1 MGAILFIAISVA
13 VYVIKII
20 HNARNLTFDKWCE
33 IFISFFIFT
42 NCLNFGLTY
51 FDLGNQ
57 YVDGTFGMQLRLEVY
72 MIIAPIFFIVLSRR
86 TQWHLLPLPWY
97 VIFGLVLFS
106 AINIFNPNNMAVAST
121 VIALAQI
128 ILYLIFL
135 YIVCS
140 SVSIE
145 VIMRGI
151 FEGFTYTVLLQTVLT
166 LCYPVLGIYEVT
178 QLFREGVS
186 IRAEE
191 RPGAPGTFNHP
202 NVLGGY
208 ISYVFTFF
216 TACIL
221 YGYKRK
227 QSIVYA
233 ILAFFVLFFT
243 YSRSALL
250 ASIFAAGVMYLIYKT
265 RYGSIFTVKN
275 VFYRIIPLII
285 LAVAL
290 IFLTPIK
297 DSFIGS
303 NVDEMFVAR
312 LMHFYCGYE
321 TIVEHP
327 FIGVGLNAHLEYIR
341 NNIDPGIFSL
351 FDKTAWRPEEFI
363 FSNPIHN
370 IFFIFLTEFGI
381 LGTLPIIYF
390 IIRKFLNIKPQLRR
404 EASTEYH
411 ISALFA
417 IGVLCY
423 LLVHGMSDWAP
434 MNAPMRN
441 IWIFTFFVVACAPY
455 RKTSNKNT

>member
-57 YVDGTFGMQLRLEVY
+57 YVDGTFSMQLRLEVY

-140 SVSIE
+140 
-145 VIMRGI
+145 R
-151 FEGFTYTVLLQTVLT
+151 FTYTVLLQTVLT

-233 ILAFFVLFFT
+233 ILAFFVLFSF
-243 YSRSALL
+243 
-250 ASIFAAGVMYLIYKT
+250 
-265 RYGSIFTVKN
+265 
-275 VFYRIIPLII
+275 VFPVHGKLSFSF
-285 LAVAL
+285 
-290 IFLTPIK
+290 FLT
-297 DSFIGS
+297 S
-303 NVDEMFVAR
+303 
-312 LMHFYCGYE
+312 
-321 TIVEHP
+321 
-327 FIGVGLNAHLEYIR
+327 EY
-341 NNIDPGIFSL
+341 
-351 FDKTAWRPEEFI
+351 
-363 FSNPIHN
+363 
-370 IFFIFLTEFGI
+370 
-381 LGTLPIIYF
+381 
-390 IIRKFLNIKPQLRR
+390 
-404 EASTEYH
+404 
-411 ISALFA
+411 
-417 IGVLCY
+417 
-423 LLVHGMSDWAP
+423 
-434 MNAPMRN
+434 
-441 IWIFTFFVVACAPY
+441 
-455 RKTSNKNT
+455 TSS